1 MRCFAFCVA
10 RCARCATRAS
20 CAVRS
25 ARNDC
30 FTSISMARATSGR
43 DISDVFVEDLADA
56 RVRVD

>member
-20 CAVRS
+20 CAVRG

-30 FTSISMARATSGR
+30 FTSISIARETSGR
-43 DISDVFVEDLADA
+43 DIGDVFVEDLVGRA
-56 RVRVD
+56 